1 MYVGYNLYLVR
12 KDDAIV
18 DNMKEQRRMSTFM
31 QYAMLAASE
40 ALDDAA
46 WRPETDQQ
54 REMTVSR
61 EFFPCPKNIGWAS

>member
-1 MYVGYNLYLVR
+1 
-12 KDDAIV
+12 
-18 DNMKEQRRMSTFM
+18 MSTFM

-61 EFFPCPKNIGWAS
+61 DSFQCPKI

>member
-1 MYVGYNLYLVR
+1 MYVGYALYLFR
-12 KDDAIV
+12 KEDYNV

-31 QYAMLAASE
+31 QYAMLATSE

-54 REMTVSR
+54 RELTVSCDSSNVQ
-61 EFFPCPKNIGWAS
+61 EI

>member
-1 MYVGYNLYLVR
+1 
-12 KDDAIV
+12 
-18 DNMKEQRRMSTFM
+18 MSTFM

-61 EFFPCPKNIGWAS
+61 DSSRVPKIQDGPAELKIRAFV